1 MALQVFQPG
10 DVHDTRAFAYSH
22 AVRMGELIFVAGQVA
37 IDPHGNLVGPGDIR
51 EQTEQVFRNLAAVLR
66 GAGSGMEKVGK
77 LTVLTTRVEHR
88 VVIHEIRSRIFG
100 AIGHFPASTL
110 AVVASLAS
118 PDWLVEIEAVAL
130 A

>member
-1 MALQVFQPG
+1 MALQVIQPHNM
-10 DVHDTRAFAYSH
+10 HDTSAFAYSH
-22 AVRMGELIFVAGQVA
+22 AVRMGDLIFVAGQVA
-37 IDPHGNLVGPGDIR
+37 IDPQGKLVGPGDIR
-51 EQTEQVFRNLAAVLR
+51 GQTEQVFRNLTEVLLA
-66 GAGSGMEKVGK
+66 AGSRMENVGK
-77 LTVLTTRVEHR
+77 LTVLTTRIEHR

-110 AVVASLAS
+110 AIVSSLAN